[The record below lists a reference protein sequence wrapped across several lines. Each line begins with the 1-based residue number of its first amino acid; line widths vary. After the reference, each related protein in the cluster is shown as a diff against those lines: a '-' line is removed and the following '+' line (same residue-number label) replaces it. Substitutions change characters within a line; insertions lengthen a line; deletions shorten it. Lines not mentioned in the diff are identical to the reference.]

1 MVCLKNQGLW
11 IKCFKY
17 ENNRACKSSKTICD
31 LKFTSSHQGFLK
43 IFLSSFFKKNKM
55 EFTLCKA
62 EQPLQGMELQEKEA
76 QKDRK
81 SVCKEP
87 AVKRCQLILDLKPLK
102 S

>member
-1 MVCLKNQGLW
+1 
-11 IKCFKY
+11 
-17 ENNRACKSSKTICD
+17 
-31 LKFTSSHQGFLK
+31 
-43 IFLSSFFKKNKM
+43 M

-76 QKDRK
+76 QKDRR